1 MGIERS
7 ALGKGG
13 WKPGRQASVRG
24 LQGLVRDFF
33 FKVIFWVRGIWILF
47 RLEGVCTCIALS
59 LRLPH
64 CCSVLDRTGPLC
76 TARVVSDIQIKAHMM
91 LTEALRVPSPRAPLC
106 AWQGSSRTRPLL
118 HTQGQFSPGEWEV
131 SQFANMK

>member
-1 MGIERS
+1 MGIEIS

-76 TARVVSDIQIKAHMM
+76 TARVVSDLQTKAHMM
-91 LTEALRVPSPRAPLC
+91 LAEALRVPESQGPSLC
-106 AWQGSSRTRPLL
+106 LAREQPYTPFASHTRTVL
-118 HTQGQFSPGEWEV
+118 PGRMGGEPIC
-131 SQFANMK
+131 

>member
-33 FKVIFWVRGIWILF
+33 FKGDFLG
-47 RLEGVCTCIALS
+47 EGYLD
-59 LRLPH
+59 
-64 CCSVLDRTGPLC
+64 SVQ
-76 TARVVSDIQIKAHMM
+76 A
-91 LTEALRVPSPRAPLC
+91 
-106 AWQGSSRTRPLL
+106 
-118 HTQGQFSPGEWEV
+118 
-131 SQFANMK
+131 